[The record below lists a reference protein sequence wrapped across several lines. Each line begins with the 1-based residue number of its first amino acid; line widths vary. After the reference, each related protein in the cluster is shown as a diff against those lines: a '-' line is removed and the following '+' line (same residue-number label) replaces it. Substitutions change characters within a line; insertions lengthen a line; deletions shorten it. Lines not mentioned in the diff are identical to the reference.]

1 VWDAGIHGY
10 LDEGIDGTEA
20 ELPTLYLPVDE
31 LVEFRLDSRDVIH
44 SFWVPAFLYKLD
56 MFPNHT
62 NVFQVTPTKTGTFA
76 GKCAE
81 LCGDYHSAM
90 LFNLEIVERDVYDA
104 KMQELRD
111 AGQDGQ
117 LGPEMNR
124 LQSNEQIWR
133 TKMEQGE

>member
-1 VWDAGIHGY
+1 
-10 LDEGIDGTEA
+10 
-20 ELPTLYLPVDE
+20 
-31 LVEFRLDSRDVIH
+31 
-44 SFWVPAFLYKLD
+44 

-62 NVFQVTPTKTGTFA
+62 NTFQVTPTTVGQYA

-90 LFNLEIVERDVYDA
+90 LFNVEIVERDVYDA
-104 KMQELRD
+104 QLQELRE

-117 LGPEMNR
+117 LGPEMNP

-133 TKMEQGE
+133 TKMEQGEECQCLQLLLNQATRIPTFFIPGPSTRWAARSST

>member
-1 VWDAGIHGY
+1 
-10 LDEGIDGTEA
+10 
-20 ELPTLYLPVDE
+20 
-31 LVEFRLDSRDVIH
+31 
-44 SFWVPAFLYKLD
+44 

-62 NVFQVTPTKTGTFA
+62 NTFQVTPTKVGQYA

-90 LFNLEIVERDVYDA
+90 LFNVEIVERDVYDA
-104 KMQELRD
+104 QMQELRE

-133 TKMEQGE
+133 TKMEQGEQFQCLRVLPNQAPRRLRWVIRGASTRWAARSST